1 RYRKEDDG
9 FDEEELSEAGAS
21 PWERSGLRGLFAK
34 RRGVQDGQGAP
45 VQGQSIPPALSPSV
59 SRQVAEQLP
68 PEDPPAPEPPPH
80 QQSEE
85 QQRDRQDPLFT
96 TNVQEA
102 APSTSKIVQR
112 RSSDDVRLPPFV
124 AGSPVQPSELGF
136 PNAVPVQRLR
146 RGLELV
152 SAGPRGLMLQHLLD
166 GRDLFEREEETSD
179 ETRPS
184 KNVQT
189 DISLAPAVIPFAAME
204 TSSWSFMC
212 TQGTDSGDSAKKP
225 TENPNPSKDV
235 DLVRAQSPATDA
247 QEMAAAAKKPDEY
260 ERPLGDS
267 GEVPPL
273 RSPPPVHANSPYCLK
288 KTSSDELTR
297 LLVLEHSAVRRV
309 EELSCEPYD
318 NRIGAKGPEMSSR
331 PEDETS
337 FQSFDADADTRARAV
352 LLQACRS
359 PRSEVQ

>member
-1 RYRKEDDG
+1 MK
-9 FDEEELSEAGAS
+9 
-21 PWERSGLRGLFAK
+21 
-34 RRGVQDGQGAP
+34 
-45 VQGQSIPPALSPSV
+45 
-59 SRQVAEQLP
+59 
-68 PEDPPAPEPPPH
+68 
-80 QQSEE
+80 
-85 QQRDRQDPLFT
+85 DPLFT

-102 APSTSKIVQR
+102 APSTSPVVQR

-124 AGSPVQPSELGF
+124 ATSPVQPSELGV
-136 PNAVPVQRLR
+136 PNSVPVQRLR

-212 TQGTDSGDSAKKP
+212 TQGTDSGDSAKQP
-225 TENPNPSKDV
+225 TENLNPLKDV
-235 DLVRAQSPATDA
+235 DPARAQSPAADA
-247 QEMAAAAKKPDEY
+247 QEIGAAVKKPDDEDK
-260 ERPLGDS
+260 RLLGDS

-297 LLVLEHSAVRRV
+297 LLVQEHRPVRRV

-318 NRIGAKGPEMSSR
+318 DRIGAKGPEMSSR